1 MLYLEKNPTLL
12 TNLLGKLFV
21 FAYTWSIG
29 GVFKRR
35 EFMEEDDSSIRRAS
49 TSTERI
55 DMNNE
60 FDNFVRELFDVE
72 PPLGRL
78 YYLTVMMKIYA

>member
-1 MLYLEKNPTLL
+1 MFFLEKHPTQL

-35 EFMEEDDSSIRRAS
+35 EYMDEDDSSVKRAGAS
-49 TSTERI
+49 IERI

-60 FDNFVRELFDVE
+60 FDNFARELFDVE

-78 YYLTVMMKIYA
+78 CIDTFHC